1 MPSSTTSRSQRQR
14 PGAKVFKSPKDIE
27 KEKLQKLD
35 KLLVRA
41 TDLESQLSQ
50 PNNDDTKAYKLRA
63 HYCEVLSDVLIL
75 NPKLALDNDCFQR
88 LWRNCFYKPISIWRQ
103 RVSKEKR
110 KRSPNL
116 ATSQEG
122 YKSFLSEAIKLFD
135 YLVIQY
141 LSKLCPP
148 SATTQPSQTQD
159 SSSTTTTTTAFESSQ
174 ATEDSSSSVTKS
186 SKSLDGV
193 VRGLYKLYI
202 FLGDLHRYAEAYNK
216 AEINYLNASKLGPG
230 LGNPYNQL
238 AVVAFTKEAYC
249 VSLYWYSRS
258 ILATHEKFSTS
269 STNLE
274 RLFEKNHEYLME
286 HGRETIPTVLSLTT
300 TTSFTNTNTTNNN
313 NNNHHHNN
321 GKKNNKKTSSNS
333 NSNMVRAQKAAA
345 SKSCLAHFVDLH
357 YYFYQ
362 QQQLLQK
369 QVQQDNNDDGDDDDD
384 DDEIENKLKEKISN
398 VIASLKSLVEAS
410 GFSDSL
416 LCKIVVINNFSL
428 ERSKSLSSSER
439 LSKELLFSIG
449 IVFAEHIEGNL
460 MKVLEK
466 VKASAASNNMPKTTP
481 SIRYLIPLEMLLD
494 FVLED
499 IIIVD
504 NDNKNKNKDEQQH
517 QKKKSNITTTTTE
530 DVFWKRILVVGNLIK
545 EIVKGYKIEQ
555 NFWHGGKY
563 CSQIKEYQLLKG
575 YRPFSIVNKEYM
587 SSIKNKDGY
596 IEPVEAIEVLELSS
610 TSTQTTT
617 LSQDTAAVSTI
628 STGTG
633 SNGGIEENKA
643 KLLRMLEI
651 CDSLAASSSAAPLTI
666 KTDDG
671 SYVYCQKNEDKIID
685 DVGGSDEED
694 EEQEGGDFDMQSND
708 DNDDDDDS
716 DDEAGDVI
724 LIKSTAVGIGT
735 SDKPL
740 TLPIV
745 PVPPGVEI
753 SVAAPPPRPSFS
765 VSTENKNKS
774 IETTLLNAIMDAV
787 PQPTESQVA
796 FANDVAMTDATE
808 KTSSYRINNNMVHHH
823 SPAPSLPD
831 VVKPP
836 PGFGGSVTMPGQLYN
851 TLTYNPVPTN
861 PALSLLPLHGLA
873 PAADHSSSLYQLPQ
887 QQQQHSIIP
896 GLNLPPNSAQASLY
910 PSNNVGSDLLNSKAD
925 SSRIFGEYG
934 DVQTANPFVVDPAPS
949 LSISNAATCNGNHN
963 SSSVPN
969 NYENNNTD
977 VTKFLNA
984 GLLNSLWMDESKTN
998 NPWAE
1003 K

>member
-1 MPSSTTSRSQRQR
+1 MPSSTASRSQRQR
-14 PGAKVFKSPKDIE
+14 PGAKVLKSPKDIE

-35 KLLVRA
+35 KLLVRSA
-41 TDLESQLSQ
+41 DLELQLLSTT
-50 PNNDDTKAYKLRA
+50 NDETKAYKLRA

-75 NPKLALDNDCFQR
+75 NPKLALNNDCFQR

-122 YKSFLSEAIKLFD
+122 YKSFLSEAIQLFD

-148 SATTQPSQTQD
+148 SASQIQPSQSQQSRDT
-159 SSSTTTTTTAFESSQ
+159 FESSQ
-174 ATEDSSSSVTKS
+174 VTENGDGDGDGNDSMITTKS
-186 SKSLDGV
+186 AKSLDGV

-286 HGRETIPTVLSLTT
+286 HGRETTPTVLSLTT
-300 TTSFTNTNTTNNN
+300 TSLTTTNNN
-313 NNNHHHNN
+313 NSN

-333 NSNMVRAQKAAA
+333 NSSMVRAQKAAA

-369 QVQQDNNDDGDDDDD
+369 QEQVQEQQQDDDGDN
-384 DDEIENKLKEKISN
+384 EIENKLNEKISN
-398 VIASLKSLVEAS
+398 VIASLKSLVQAS

-428 ERSKSLSSSER
+428 ERSKKSSSSER

-449 IVFAEHIEGNL
+449 IVLAEHIEGNL
-460 MKVLEK
+460 IKVLDK

-494 FVLED
+494 FVLKD
-499 IIIVD
+499 IMIVD
-504 NDNKNKNKDEQQH
+504 NKDEQQ
-517 QKKKSNITTTTTE
+517 QQQQRKSNITTTATE
-530 DVFWKRILVVGNLIK
+530 DAFWKRILVVGNLIK
-545 EIVKGYKIEQ
+545 EIVKGYKIDQ
-555 NFWHGGKY
+555 NYWHGGKY

-596 IEPVEAIEVLELSS
+596 IEPIEAIEVLELSS
-610 TSTQTTT
+610 TSTTQTTT
-617 LSQDTAAVSTI
+617 QSQDTAAISTI

-633 SNGGIEENKA
+633 TGRNGGIEENKA

-651 CDSLAASSSAAPLTI
+651 CDSLATSSSAAPLTI
-666 KTDDG
+666 KDDDG
-671 SYVYCQKNEDKIID
+671 SYVYNHKDEDEIID
-685 DVGGSDEED
+685 DVGGDDNEED
-694 EEQEGGDFDMQSND
+694 EEQEGGDFDMQSNH
-708 DNDDDDDS
+708 DDDDDDF

-724 LIKSTAVGIGT
+724 LFKSTNAGTGI

-740 TLPIV
+740 PLPIV
-745 PVPPGVEI
+745 PVMPGVEI
-753 SVAAPPPRPSFS
+753 SAAALPPRPSFS
-765 VSTENKNKS
+765 VITENQDKA
-774 IETTLLNAIMDAV
+774 IETTLLNTIMDAV
-787 PQPTESQVA
+787 PQPTEAQAA
-796 FANDVAMTDATE
+796 FANDVAMTDAAAE
-808 KTSSYRINNNMVHHH
+808 KTSSYQINNNMVHHH
-823 SPAPSLPD
+823 SSSPSLPD

-836 PGFGGSVTMPGQLYN
+836 PGFGGSITMPTQLYN
-851 TLTYNPVPTN
+851 TSAYNPGPAN
-861 PALSLLPLHGLA
+861 PALSLLPIHGLA
-873 PAADHSSSLYQLPQ
+873 PAADHSSSLYQLSQ
-887 QQQQHSIIP
+887 HQQHSIIP
-896 GLNLPPNSAQASLY
+896 GLNLPPNSTQASLY
-910 PSNNVGSDLLNSKAD
+910 PSNSVGSDLLNNKAD
-925 SSRIFGEYG
+925 SIRIFGDYG
-934 DVQTANPFVVDPAPS
+934 DIQTANPFVVDPVPS
-949 LSISNAATCNGNHN
+949 FSISNAANGNHN

-969 NYENNNTD
+969 NHENNNTD

-998 NPWAE
+998 NPWAG

>member
-1 MPSSTTSRSQRQR
+1 MPSSTSRSQRQR

-27 KEKLQKLD
+27 KERLQKLD

-50 PNNDDTKAYKLRA
+50 PDNDDTKAYKLRA

-141 LSKLCPP
+141 LSKLCP

-174 ATEDSSSSVTKS
+174 ATEDSSSSITKS
-186 SKSLDGV
+186 SQSLDGV

-300 TTSFTNTNTTNNN
+300 TTSFTTTTNNN
-313 NNNHHHNN
+313 NNNHNN

-362 QQQLLQK
+362 QQQLLHK
-369 QVQQDNNDDGDDDDD
+369 Q
-384 DDEIENKLKEKISN
+384 
-398 VIASLKSLVEAS
+398 SLVEAS

-428 ERSKSLSSSER
+428 ERSKTLSSSER

-504 NDNKNKNKDEQQH
+504 NDNKNKNEDEQEH
-517 QKKKSNITTTTTE
+517 QKKKSNITTTTE

-555 NFWHGGKY
+555 NFWHGGKS

-685 DVGGSDEED
+685 DVGGR
-694 EEQEGGDFDMQSND
+694 
-708 DNDDDDDS
+708 
-716 DDEAGDVI
+716 
-724 LIKSTAVGIGT
+724 T

-774 IETTLLNAIMDAV
+774 IETTLLNAIMDTV

-796 FANDVAMTDATE
+796 FANDVGMTDATE

-836 PGFGGSVTMPGQLYN
+836 PGFGGSVTMPDQLYN

-873 PAADHSSSLYQLPQ
+873 PATDHSSSLYQLP

-949 LSISNAATCNGNHN
+949 LSMSNAATSNGNHD

>member
-1 MPSSTTSRSQRQR
+1 MPSSSTSRSQRQR

-159 SSSTTTTTTAFESSQ
+159 SSSTTTTTTTTTTTAFESSQ

-300 TTSFTNTNTTNNN
+300 TSFTNTNTTNNN

-362 QQQLLQK
+362 QQQLLHK
-369 QVQQDNNDDGDDDDD
+369 QVKQDNNDDDDDD

-555 NFWHGGKY
+555 NFWHGGKC

-708 DNDDDDDS
+708 DNDDDDS

-887 QQQQHSIIP
+887 QQQHSIIP

>member
-1 MPSSTTSRSQRQR
+1 MPSSNSRSQRQR
-14 PGAKVFKSPKDIE
+14 PGAKVSKSPKDIE

-41 TDLESQLSQ
+41 ADLESQLSQ
-50 PNNDDTKAYKLRA
+50 PNDDTKAYKLRA

-141 LSKLCPP
+141 LSKLCP
-148 SATTQPSQTQD
+148 SATQPSQTQD
-159 SSSTTTTTTAFESSQ
+159 SSSTTTTAFESSQ
-174 ATEDSSSSVTKS
+174 ATEDSSPSLTKP

-216 AEINYLNASKLGPG
+216 AEINYSNASKLGPG

-286 HGRETIPTVLSLTT
+286 HGRETTPTVLSLTT
-300 TTSFTNTNTTNNN
+300 TSFTNTTNNN
-313 NNNHHHNN
+313 NNNNNN
-321 GKKNNKKTSSNS
+321 GKKNNKKTSNS

-369 QVQQDNNDDGDDDDD
+369 QVEQDNDDGD

-428 ERSKSLSSSER
+428 ERSKTLSSSER

-460 MKVLEK
+460 IKVLDK
-466 VKASAASNNMPKTTP
+466 VKASAASNNVPKTAP

-494 FVLED
+494 FVLKD
-499 IIIVD
+499 IIIAD
-504 NDNKNKNKDEQQH
+504 NDNNKDEQQQ
-517 QKKKSNITTTTTE
+517 QKKKSSIATTTE
-530 DVFWKRILVVGNLIK
+530 DAFWKRILVVGNMIK

-555 NFWHGGKY
+555 NYWHCGKY

-575 YRPFSIVNKEYM
+575 YRPFSIINKEYM
-587 SSIKNKDGY
+587 SSIQNKDGY

-610 TSTQTTT
+610 TSTQTTQ
-617 LSQDTAAVSTI
+617 SQDTAAVSTI

-666 KTDDG
+666 KADDG
-671 SYVYCQKNEDKIID
+671 SYVYHQKNEGKIID
-685 DVGGSDEED
+685 DVGGDEEED

-708 DNDDDDDS
+708 DDNF

-724 LIKSTAVGIGT
+724 LFKSTNVRTGI

-745 PVPPGVEI
+745 PVPSGVEI
-753 SVAAPPPRPSFS
+753 SAAAPPPRPSFS
-765 VSTENKNKS
+765 VITENKDKS
-774 IETTLLNAIMDAV
+774 IETTLLNDIMDAA

-796 FANDVAMTDATE
+796 FANDVAMTNATE
-808 KTSSYRINNNMVHHH
+808 KTSSDQINNNMVHHH
-823 SPAPSLPD
+823 SSAPSLPD

-836 PGFGGSVTMPGQLYN
+836 PGFGGSVTMPAQLYN
-851 TLTYNPVPTN
+851 TLTYNPVPAKT
-861 PALSLLPLHGLA
+861 ALSLLPIHGLA
-873 PAADHSSSLYQLPQ
+873 PAVDHSSSLYQLP

-896 GLNLPPNSAQASLY
+896 GLNLPPNSTQASLY

-925 SSRIFGEYG
+925 SIRIFGDYG
-934 DVQTANPFVVDPAPS
+934 DIQTANPFVVDPVPS
-949 LSISNAATCNGNHN
+949 LSISNAVTCSGNHN
-963 SSSVPN
+963 SFSLPN